1 MDGYEYS
8 EAHPLPPEGSDN
20 DNNAATRS
28 NNGRT
33 AVHFDEDEYRRPSDE
48 DERGYTGV
56 DSDDRPVLSKVNSFV
71 FSVSLLT
78 VFYVETYGEGV
89 ISYPQSPR

>member
-1 MDGYEYS
+1 MVVDYKRR
-8 EAHPLPPEGSDN
+8 AIH
-20 DNNAATRS
+20 
-28 NNGRT
+28 RT
-33 AVHFDEDEYRRPSDE
+33 AIFQLSCTFLANMGFNDLLHFDEDEYRRPSDE

-89 ISYPQSPR
+89 VSYPQSPR